1 MAQTKEQRR
10 AAGKKAAKTRE
21 KKRREQVESNPENS
35 PHEVDR
41 PDDVRTSEQDA
52 LAAYG
57 VTADAHDSDWHRP
70 SELEAPPP
78 RDGFTQRWIRIR
90 WGNEEDVSN
99 SSRKFREGWLPR
111 TADSV
116 EPGYLP
122 PTIRHARLG
131 NLIGV
136 GDLILCEMPI
146 RKAMQRNAFWQ
157 SKTDRMVEGIESDL
171 RNVSQHGPRI
181 KRSAKTSVTK
191 RRLRV
196 PEDPTE

>member
-10 AAGKKAAKTRE
+10 AAGKKGAKTR
-21 KKRREQVESNPENS
+21 KKNEQVKNNPEVD
-35 PHEVDR
+35 PHEVER
-41 PDDVRTSEQDA
+41 PDDARTSEQDA
-52 LAAYG
+52 LLAYG
-57 VTADAHDSDWHRP
+57 VTADAHDADWHRP
-70 SELEAPPP
+70 SELEAPPA
-78 RDGFTQRWIRIR
+78 RDDFTQRWIRIR

-111 TADSV
+111 SAESV
-116 EPGYLP
+116 PVGYLP

-146 RKAMQRNAFWQ
+146 RKALQRNAFWQ
-157 SKTDRMVEGIESDL
+157 SKTDRMVEGIEEDL
-171 RNVSQHGPRI
+171 RNVSHGGPRI

-196 PEDPTE
+196 PEDPSE

>member
-1 MAQTKEQRR
+1 MAQTKADRK
-10 AAGKKAAKTRE
+10 AAGKKAAETR
-21 KKRREQVESNPENS
+21 KKNAQVDKNPES
-35 PHEVDR
+35 DPHTVDR
-41 PDDVRTSEQDA
+41 PDDVRTTEQDA

-57 VTADAHDSDWHRP
+57 VNPDAHDADWHRP
-70 SELEAPPP
+70 SELEAPPA
-78 RDGFTQRWIRIR
+78 RQGMTQRWIRIR

-111 TADSV
+111 AAETVPA
-116 EPGYLP
+116 ELLP

-146 RKAMQRNAFWQ
+146 RKAEQRNAFWQ
-157 SKTDRMVEGIESDL
+157 AKADRMVEGIEEDL
-171 RNVSQHGPRI
+171 RNVSHGGPRI
-181 KRSAKTSVTK
+181 QQSRKTQVTK

-196 PEDPTE
+196 PQDPTE